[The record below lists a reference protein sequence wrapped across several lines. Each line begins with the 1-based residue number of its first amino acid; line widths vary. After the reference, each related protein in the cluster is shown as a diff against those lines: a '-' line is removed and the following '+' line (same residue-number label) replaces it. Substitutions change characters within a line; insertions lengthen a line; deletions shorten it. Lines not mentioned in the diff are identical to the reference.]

1 MSKKSIG
8 REAEARHSE
17 SNGSPAPGLEMRTA
31 LLLLA
36 CTGVDAR
43 RRAQGAAM
51 VGGRPPKAIVTTFC
65 SIGDVFA
72 HMTAITSDPN
82 CMAGCAGGTGVCP
95 PNWYPGRAD
104 QCSPDCGRVY
114 EPFWDECGAMLTQA
128 NMGGMD
134 EMGFF
139 YDDCLEQLYPPGS
152 CGRFC
157 NDHTYTCL
165 LTEIQ

>member
-51 VGGRPPKAIVTTFC
+51 VGGSPPKAIVTTFC
-65 SIGDVFA
+65 SIGDVYA
-72 HMTAITSDPN
+72 HM
-82 CMAGCAGGTGVCP
+82 CARRKSKRNARP
-95 PNWYPGRAD
+95 PA
-104 QCSPDCGRVY
+104 Q
-114 EPFWDECGAMLTQA
+114 PFASTLAW
-128 NMGGMD
+128 
-134 EMGFF
+134 
-139 YDDCLEQLYPPGS
+139 
-152 CGRFC
+152 
-157 NDHTYTCL
+157 
-165 LTEIQ
+165 